1 MSENPKSTLR
11 LLIVDDHFFVRMGLA
26 ESLNDEPD
34 LEVVAEAGNLTEA
47 LDAGSRQ
54 RPDVVLMDL
63 NLPDADGVETMAAL
77 RATDPDVRVIML
89 SVDEGED
96 DIHRAVQAGACGY
109 LPKSIERDD
118 LLEAIRTV
126 GTGGTYFPARIATRL
141 AERSRRPELTEREMQ
156 VLTLLVQ
163 GCSNKEAGSRLGVTE
178 PTIKLHVGN
187 ILRKLEVL
195 DRTQAVTA
203 AIQRGLVRL

>member
-1 MSENPKSTLR
+1 MNAQPEVIR

-26 ESLNDEPD
+26 ESLDDESD
-34 LEVVAEAGNLTEA
+34 LEVVAQAGNQAEA
-47 LDAGSRQ
+47 VREFTRHS
-54 RPDVVLMDL
+54 PDVVLLDL
-63 NLPDADGVETMAAL
+63 NLPDSDGVATLAAIREHNPDA
-77 RATDPDVRVIML
+77 RALML

-96 DIHRAVQAGACGY
+96 DIHRAVEAGACGY

-126 GTGGTYFPARIATRL
+126 AAGESYFPARIATRL
-141 AERSRRPELTEREMQ
+141 QERRNRPELTDREMQ
-156 VLTLLVQ
+156 VLTLIVD
-163 GCSNKEAGSRLGVTE
+163 GCSNKEAAAKLGVTE
-178 PTIKLHVGN
+178 PTIKQHVGH
-187 ILRKLEVL
+187 ILRKLDVL

>member
-1 MSENPKSTLR
+1 MSTQPEIIR

-26 ESLNDEPD
+26 ESLDDESD
-34 LEVVAEAGNLTEA
+34 LEVVAQAGNRTEA
-47 LDAGSRQ
+47 LREFTRHS
-54 RPDVVLMDL
+54 PDVVLLDL
-63 NLPDADGVETMAAL
+63 NLPDADGVATLASIREHAPDA
-77 RATDPDVRVIML
+77 RAIML

-96 DIHRAVQAGACGY
+96 DIHRAVEAGARGY

-126 GTGGTYFPARIATRL
+126 AGGESYFPARIATRL
-141 AERSRRPELTEREMQ
+141 QDRRNRPELTDREMQ
-156 VLTLLVQ
+156 VLTLIVD
-163 GCSNKEAGSRLGVTE
+163 GCSNKEAAAKLGVTE
-178 PTIKLHVGN
+178 PTIKQHVGH
-187 ILRKLEVL
+187 ILRKLDVL